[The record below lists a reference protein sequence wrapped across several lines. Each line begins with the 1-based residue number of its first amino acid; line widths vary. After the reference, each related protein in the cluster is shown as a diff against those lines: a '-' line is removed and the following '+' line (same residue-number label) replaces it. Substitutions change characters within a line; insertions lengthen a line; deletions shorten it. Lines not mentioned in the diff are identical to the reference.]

1 MFIWQYIDTP
11 LDEVLKIQQDFRNL
25 IPNNMSFFQLIKIDT
40 KKFMGLDIDRPVLI
54 QVAPNTFSQIHKDIG
69 WDASGRSLA
78 IQIPLDNCEES
89 TTNFWESTIKP
100 KLMQTK
106 NGHLYSYYD
115 ESTCTKLAEY
125 KLTSPVLFDT
135 KILHNVTNPTNQVR
149 RAISLRF
156 KEDPWHLVKS
166 K

>member
-11 LDEVLKIQQDFRNL
+11 LDEVLKIQQDFKNL
-25 IPNNMSFFQLIKIDT
+25 IPKNMSFFQVINIDT
-40 KKFMGLDIDRPVLI
+40 KTFMGLDIDRPVLI
-54 QVAPNTFSQIHKDIG
+54 QVPPNTFSQIHRDISY
-69 WDASGRSLA
+69 DASGRSLA

-89 TTNFWESTIKP
+89 TTSFWKSTSDP
-100 KLMQTK
+100 LLMQTK
-106 NGHLYSYYD
+106 NGHFYSYYE
-115 ESTCTKLAEY
+115 ESMCTKMTEY
-125 KLTSPVLFDT
+125 KLTSPVIFDS
-135 KILHNVTNPTNQVR
+135 KILHNVTNPTNQIR

>member
-11 LDEVLKIQQDFRNL
+11 VDEVLKIQQDFKNL
-25 IPNNMSFFQLIKIDT
+25 IPNNMSFFQVIDINT
-40 KKFMGLDIDRPVLI
+40 KMFMGLPIERPILI
-54 QVAPNTFSQIHKDIG
+54 QVTPNTFSQIHKDIRHDG
-69 WDASGRSLA
+69 TKNRLA

-89 TTNFWESTIKP
+89 TTSFWESSSRPLIS
-100 KLMQTK
+100 QTK
-106 NGHLYSYYD
+106 NGHVYSYYE
-115 ESTCTKLAEY
+115 ESMCTKLTEY
-125 KLTSPVLFDT
+125 KLTSPVIFDSE
-135 KILHNVTNPTNQVR
+135 ILHNVTNPTNQIR